1 MKPDKMTKDPIQTLY
16 RVVHYMER
24 AALALSVLL
33 LTGTAGYLT
42 IHAWA

>member
-33 LTGTAGYLT
+33 LTTGYLT